1 MKLKLLRN
9 TMIAGTPTSAG
20 SIVEVEEH
28 IGFMLLN
35 IHKAEEVKKEEP
47 KVNKTPNFERM
58 TKLNLESYGK
68 DLGLQLDITK
78 TKTELISEIQT
89 AISTT

>member
-20 SIVEVEEH
+20 SIIDVEDH

-35 IHKAEEVKKEEP
+35 IHKAEEVKAVEP
-47 KVNKTPNFERM
+47 KVDKQPNFERM
-58 TKLNLESYGK
+58 TKLNLEAYGK
-68 DLGLQLDITK
+68 DIGLELDISK
-78 TKTELISEIQT
+78 TKTELITEIQT
-89 AISTT
+89 AISTS

>member
-20 SIVEVEEH
+20 SIIDVEDH
-28 IGFMLLN
+28 IGSMLLN
-35 IHKAEEVKKEEP
+35 IHKAEEVKAEKP
-47 KVNKTPNFERM
+47 KVDKKPNFERM
-58 TKLNLESYGK
+58 TKLNLETYGK
-68 DLGLQLDITK
+68 ELGLELDITK
-78 TKTELISEIQT
+78 TKSELITEIQT

>member
-1 MKLKLLRN
+1 MKVKLLRS

-20 SIVEVEEH
+20 SIIDVEEH

-35 IHKAEEVKKEEP
+35 IHKAEEVKVAKP
-47 KVNKTPNFERM
+47 KVDKKPNFDRM
-58 TKLNLESYGK
+58 TKLNLETYGK
-68 DLGLQLDITK
+68 ELGLELDITK
-78 TKTELISEIQT
+78 TKSELITEIQT

>member
-20 SIVEVEEH
+20 SIIDVEDH

-35 IHKAEEVKKEEP
+35 IHKAEEVKAEEP
-47 KVNKTPNFERM
+47 KVDKTPNFERM
-58 TKLNLESYGK
+58 TKLNLEAYGK
-68 DLGLQLDITK
+68 DIGLELDLSK
-78 TKTELISEIQT
+78 TKAELITEIKT
-89 AISTT
+89 TISTT

>member
-35 IHKAEEVKKEEP
+35 IHKAEEIKEEEP

-68 DLGLQLDITK
+68 DLGLELDITK